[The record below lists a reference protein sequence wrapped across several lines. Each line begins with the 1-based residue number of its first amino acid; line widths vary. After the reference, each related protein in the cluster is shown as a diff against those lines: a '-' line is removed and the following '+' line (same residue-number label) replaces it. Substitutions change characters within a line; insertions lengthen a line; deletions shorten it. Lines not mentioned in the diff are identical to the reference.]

1 MTPSLL
7 NFLQSIF
14 FGTILVI
21 VPILIALIF
30 VSKYDPITRT
40 ES

>member
-14 FGTILVI
+14 FGTLLVL
-21 VPILIALIF
+21 VPIIVALII
-30 VSKYDPITRT
+30 VSRLDPITRVQN
-40 ES
+40 